1 MNKIEYDKLS
11 LKLKEFDELD
21 NEIKSLER
29 DLDVIQNNE
38 DISTIFFYGGDNW
51 RTPSIYANELSI
63 EIVEFL
69 EELYKNK
76 INELKETQK
85 QI

>member
-1 MNKIEYDKLS
+1 MNKIEYDNFS
-11 LKLKEFDELD
+11 LKLKEFDKLD
-21 NEIKSLER
+21 NEIRNLES
-29 DLDVIQNNE
+29 DLNVIQNE
-38 DISTIFFYGGDNW
+38 KDISTINFHGGDDW
-51 RTPSIYANELSI
+51 RKPSIYANALSI

-76 INELKETQK
+76 INELKEKQK

>member
-1 MNKIEYDKLS
+1 MNKIEYDNLS
-11 LKLKEFDELD
+11 LKLKDFDKLD
-21 NEIKSLER
+21 NEIRNLES
-29 DLDVIQNNE
+29 DLNVIQNE
-38 DISTIFFYGGDNW
+38 GDISTISFNGGDDW
-51 RTPSIYANELSI
+51 RKPSIYANGLSI

-76 INELKETQK
+76 INELKEKQK